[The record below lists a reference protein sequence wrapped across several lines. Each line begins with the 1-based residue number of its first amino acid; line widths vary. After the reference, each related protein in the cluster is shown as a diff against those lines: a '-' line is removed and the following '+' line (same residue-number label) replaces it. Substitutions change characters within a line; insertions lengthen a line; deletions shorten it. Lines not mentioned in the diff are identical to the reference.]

1 LINKSLAVVI
11 LVLFLGISVIPEV
24 ISDNPS
30 FGKTIYVDDDNIE
43 GPWDGTQEHP
53 YQHIQDAID
62 TAIDG
67 DTVYVYG
74 GTYFENVIVDKSIEL
89 TGEDKNTTVVDAGGE
104 NDTVLVT
111 ANGATIRSFTLRN
124 SGDLWSQDAG
134 VDVHGNETTIEG
146 NIIVSHEENGII
158 LWSSYNNVQG
168 NNISTVYKGVVTRY
182 AENNVISQNVVT
194 NVGGIGI
201 YLALSSYDNIVF
213 GNTVQNSNTAL
224 QVTESHRNIIC
235 GNHALN
241 SRNQGLYLDE
251 AEKNVIH
258 GNIFSNNLRGI
269 EMNVGAMN
277 NQVFHNNFINNT
289 GHTMDFIGASLW
301 YSSYPSGGNYW
312 DDYYNGSDDYHG
324 PNQDIPGGDGIWD
337 DPYRVS
343 GSGDWDWYP
352 FKVPD
357 GWSTYGSNLE
367 CLGIISWSSVKPG
380 ETVTAFF
387 YVQNIGVPGS
397 ELDWKIDA
405 TPDWGTWSFMPSS
418 GADLTPEDG
427 LIEVQVTVTAPDE
440 EMKQFSGNITVV
452 NLENDSDFC
461 TLHLSLGTPKNKV
474 IDHPLLRF
482 LKNHPHMFP
491 MLRQLLGL

>member
-1 LINKSLAVVI
+1 MVYENFSRLDLEMISIDIDICETAQQLQSYIEGIEEDGYEVNWTFAIDTAEENVGDKYQVDCIPIIVVVDRRGHISYRHEGIISADELITEIEKAKQVA
-11 LVLFLGISVIPEV
+11 
-24 ISDNPS
+24 
-30 FGKTIYVDDDNIE
+30 IYVDDDNTE

-89 TGEDKNTTVVDAGGE
+89 AGEDKNTTIIDGSGN
-104 NDTVLVT
+104 NDTVCIL
-111 ANGATIRSFTLRN
+111 ADGATIRSFTLRN

-158 LWSSYNNVQG
+158 LESSRNHIHR
-168 NNISTVYKGVVTRY
+168 NNISVVDEGIFAKR
-182 AENNVISQNVVT
+182 AENNVISENIVT

-201 YLALSSYDNIVF
+201 YLAISSYDNIVF
-213 GNTVQNSNTAL
+213 GNTVRKSNTAL

-235 GNHALN
+235 GNHA
-241 SRNQGLYLDE
+241 SDSKNQGLYLDE
-251 AEKNVIH
+251 AEKNIIH
-258 GNIFSNNLRGI
+258 GNTFSNNLRGI
-269 EMNVGAMN
+269 EMNVGAIN

-289 GHTMDFIGASLW
+289 GHTMDFIGASQW

-343 GSGDWDWYP
+343 
-352 FKVPD
+352 
-357 GWSTYGSNLE
+357 
-367 CLGIISWSSVKPG
+367 
-380 ETVTAFF
+380 
-387 YVQNIGVPGS
+387 
-397 ELDWKIDA
+397 
-405 TPDWGTWSFMPSS
+405 
-418 GADLTPEDG
+418 
-427 LIEVQVTVTAPDE
+427 
-440 EMKQFSGNITVV
+440 
-452 NLENDSDFC
+452 
-461 TLHLSLGTPKNKV
+461 
-474 IDHPLLRF
+474 
-482 LKNHPHMFP
+482 
-491 MLRQLLGL
+491 

>member
-1 LINKSLAVVI
+1 
-11 LVLFLGISVIPEV
+11 V

-30 FGKTIYVDDDNIE
+30 FGKTIYVDDDNTE

-89 TGEDKNTTVVDAGGE
+89 TGEDKNTTVIDGSGE

-111 ANGATIRSFTLRN
+111 ADGVTIRSFTLRN
-124 SGDLWSQDAG
+124 NGGHWAFDAG
-134 VDVHGNETTIEG
+134 VDVHGSETTIEG

-158 LWSSYNNVQG
+158 LWSSRNHIHR
-168 NNISTVYKGVVTRY
+168 NNISIADMGIYTNR
-182 AENNVISQNVVT
+182 AEYNVISENIVT

-213 GNTVQNSNTAL
+213 GNTVRNSNAAL
-224 QVTESHRNIIC
+224 QLTESHRNVIC
-235 GNHALN
+235 NNVADKNGM
-241 SRNQGLYLDE
+241 GLRLHSS
-251 AEKNVIH
+251 EKNVIH
-258 GNIFSNNLRGI
+258 GNTFSNNYRGI
-269 EMNVGAMN
+269 EMNIGAIN

-289 GHTMDFIGASLW
+289 GHTMDFIGASRW

-343 GSGDWDWYP
+343 GSGDLDWYP
-352 FKVPD
+352 FMVPD
-357 GWSTYGSNLE
+357 GWFTHGSNLE

-380 ETVTAFF
+380 ETVTASF
-387 YVQNIGVPGS
+387 YIQNIGVPGS
-397 ELDWKIDA
+397 ELDWKIDE
-405 TPDWGTWSFMPSS
+405 TPDWGTWSFMPAS

-427 LIEVQVTVTAPDE
+427 LIEIQVTVTAPDE
-440 EMKQFSGNITVV
+440 EMKQFGGNITVV
-452 NLENDSDFC
+452 NLENNSDFC
-461 TLHLSLGTPKNKV
+461 TLHLYLSTPKNKV
-474 IDHPLLRF
+474 IDHPFLRF
-482 LKNHPHMFP
+482 LENHPHMFP
-491 MLRQLLGL
+491 VLRCLLGIASNI

>member
-1 LINKSLAVVI
+1 LLKKSLAIAVV
-11 LVLFLGISVIPEV
+11 VLFLGISVIPEV
-24 ISDNPS
+24 ISGNPS
-30 FGKTIYVDDDNIE
+30 FGKTIYVDDDNTQ
-43 GPWDGTQEHP
+43 GPWDGTEYHP
-53 YQHIQDAID
+53 YQYIQDAID

-74 GTYFENVIVDKSIEL
+74 ETYFENVIVDKSIEL
-89 TGEDKNTTVVDAGGE
+89 IGEDKNTAVIDAGGE

-111 ANGATIRSFTLRN
+111 ADGATIRSFTLRN

-134 VDVHGNETTIEG
+134 VDVHGNETTITD

-158 LWSSYNNVQG
+158 IWSSRNHIHR
-168 NNISTVYKGVVTRY
+168 NNISAVHWGIQTDRAK
-182 AENNVISQNVVT
+182 NNVISENIVT
-194 NVGGIGI
+194 NTETGIC
-201 YLALSSYDNIVF
+201 LAIDSYDNIVF
-213 GNTVQNSNTAL
+213 GNTLQNNHDAL
-224 QVTESHRNIIC
+224 QIGSHSHHNVIC
-235 GNHALN
+235 NNVADKN
-241 SRNQGLYLDE
+241 EMGLYLHSS
-251 AEKNVIH
+251 EKNVIH
-258 GNIFSNNLRGI
+258 GNTFSNNLRGI
-269 EMNVGAMN
+269 EMNVGAIN

-357 GWSTYGSNLE
+357 GWSTHGSNLE

-380 ETVTAFF
+380 ETITASF
-387 YVQNIGVPGS
+387 YVQNIGAHGS
-397 ELDWKIDA
+397 ELDWKIDD
-405 TPDWGTWSFMPSS
+405 TPDWGTWSFIPSS

-440 EMKQFSGNITVV
+440 EMKQFGGNITVV

-461 TLHLSLGTPKNKV
+461 TLHLSLVTPKNKV
-474 IDHPLLRF
+474 IDHPFLRF
-482 LKNHPHMFP
+482 LENHPNMFP
-491 MLRQLLGL
+491 ILRQLLGL